1 MGMSARRAPPPSGGG
16 KPGDIEDIVQRL
28 DALLRTMDEVPGE
41 AASAPVGQ
49 DIVAAARRSVAAL
62 RERERLFGAGL
73 FTDPAWTIL
82 LQLFVVGEE
91 GRKAKA
97 ECLCAAAAVPEAVAI
112 RCIALLVSAKLVKRR
127 AQSGD
132 SAGTYLELTE
142 AGRGRLCE
150 YFSRLAAGGGGA
162 AA

>member
-1 MGMSARRAPPPSGGG
+1 MNARRTSLPGGGG

-28 DALLRTMDEVPGE
+28 DALLRTVDEVPGGN
-41 AASAPVGQ
+41 ASAPVRQ
-49 DIVAAARRSVAAL
+49 DIVEAARRSLAAL

-82 LQLFVVGEE
+82 LQLFVAGEE
-91 GRKAKA
+91 GREVKAG
-97 ECLCAAAAVPEAVAI
+97 CVCAAAAVPDTVAL

-127 AQSGD
+127 PHGQDAE
-132 SAGTYLELTE
+132 GTYLELTHTGQ
-142 AGRGRLCE
+142 ARLCD
-150 YFSRLAAGGGGA
+150 YFNRVTANEGGA